1 MTEKKAGSINGFIG
15 VAVIFALIALGV
27 YLFVFKE
34 QLVLP
39 IILIVLAIILA
50 TGIVIVQPNQAQVL
64 TFFGRYLGSIRE
76 SGLHLTVPLVT
87 RHKVSLRVR
96 NFTSNKLKVN
106 DVQGNPIEIAAVV
119 VYKVVDSAQAIF
131 NVDDYEEFVGIQSEA
146 GIRHIASKYPYDNFS
161 DEGGISLRENT
172 ETVIN
177 ELVAEV
183 QDRLKNAG
191 VEVLEARITH
201 LAYSA
206 EIANAMLQRQQ
217 AQAIVAA
224 RRQIVEGAVSMAQM
238 AIAQLEKEGII
249 ELDDERKVQM
259 INNLM
264 VAIVSERGA
273 QPVVNTGTLY

>member
-1 MTEKKAGSINGFIG
+1 MTEKKAFSVNGFIG
-15 VAVIFALIALGV
+15 IAVILVLIIIGV
-27 YLFVFKE
+27 YLFVVKQ
-34 QLVLP
+34 QLILP
-39 IILIVLAIILA
+39 ILLILLAILLS

-76 SGLHLTVPLVT
+76 SGLHLTVPLVM
-87 RHKVSLRVR
+87 RKKVSLRVR

-161 DEGGISLRENT
+161 EEGISLRENT

-191 VEVLEARITH
+191 VDVLEARITH

-224 RRQIVEGAVSMAQM
+224 RRQIVEGAVGMAQM

-264 VAIVSERGA
+264 VAIVSERGT

>member
-1 MTEKKAGSINGFIG
+1 MTEKKAFSVNGFIG
-15 VAVIFALIALGV
+15 IAVILVLIILGV
-27 YLFVFKE
+27 YLFVVQS

-39 IILIVLAIILA
+39 IMLVAIAIVLA
-50 TGIVIVQPNQAQVL
+50 TGIVIVQPNQAQVI
-64 TFFGRYLGSIRE
+64 TFFGKYLGSIRE
-76 SGLHLTVPLVT
+76 SGLHMTYPLVM

-106 DVQGNPIEIAAVV
+106 DVSGNPIEIAAVV
-119 VYKVVDSAQAIF
+119 VYKVVDSAQAVF
-131 NVDDYEEFVGIQSEA
+131 NVDNYEKFVGIQSEA

-161 DEGGISLRENT
+161 KEGISLRENT

-177 ELVAEV
+177 ELMAEV
-183 QDRLKNAG
+183 QDRLRNAG
-191 VEVLEARITH
+191 VNVLEARITH

-224 RRQIVEGAVSMAQM
+224 RRQIVEGAVGMAQM

-264 VAIVSERGA
+264 VAIVSERGT

>member
-1 MTEKKAGSINGFIG
+1 MTEKKAFSVNGFIG
-15 VAVIFALIALGV
+15 IAVILILIIIGV
-27 YLFVFKE
+27 YLFVVKQ
-34 QLVLP
+34 QLILP
-39 IILIVLAIILA
+39 ILLILLAILLS
-50 TGIVIVQPNQAQVL
+50 TGIVIVQPNQAQVI
-64 TFFGRYLGSIRE
+64 TFFGKYLGSIRE
-76 SGLHLTVPLVT
+76 SGLHMTYPLVM

-106 DVQGNPIEIAAVV
+106 DVSGNPIEIAAVV
-119 VYKVVDSAQAIF
+119 VYKVVDSAQAVF
-131 NVDDYEEFVGIQSEA
+131 NVDNYEKFVGIQSEA

-161 DEGGISLRENT
+161 EEGISLRENT

-177 ELVAEV
+177 ELMAEV
-183 QDRLKNAG
+183 QDRLRNAG
-191 VEVLEARITH
+191 VNVLEARITH

-224 RRQIVEGAVSMAQM
+224 RRQIVEGAVGMAQM

-264 VAIVSERGA
+264 VAIVSERGT

>member
-1 MTEKKAGSINGFIG
+1 MTEKKAFSVNGFIG
-15 VAVIFALIALGV
+15 IAVILVLIIIGV
-27 YLFVFKE
+27 YLFVVKQ
-34 QLVLP
+34 QLILP
-39 IILIVLAIILA
+39 ILLILLAILLS

-76 SGLHLTVPLVT
+76 SGLHLTVPLVM
-87 RHKVSLRVR
+87 RNKVSLRVR

-161 DEGGISLRENT
+161 EEGISLRENT

-191 VEVLEARITH
+191 VDVLEARITH

-224 RRQIVEGAVSMAQM
+224 RRQIVEGAVGMAQM

-264 VAIVSERGA
+264 VAIVSERGT

>member
-1 MTEKKAGSINGFIG
+1 MTEKKAFSVNGFIG
-15 VAVIFALIALGV
+15 IAVILILIIIGV
-27 YLFVFKE
+27 YLFVVKQ
-34 QLVLP
+34 QLILP
-39 IILIVLAIILA
+39 ILLILLAILLS
-50 TGIVIVQPNQAQVL
+50 TGIVIVQPNQAQVI
-64 TFFGRYLGSIRE
+64 TFFGKYLGSIRE
-76 SGLHLTVPLVT
+76 SGLHMTYPLVM

-106 DVQGNPIEIAAVV
+106 DVSGNPIEIAAVV
-119 VYKVVDSAQAIF
+119 VYKVVDSAQAVF
-131 NVDDYEEFVGIQSEA
+131 NVDNYEKFVGIQSEA

-161 DEGGISLRENT
+161 KEGISLRENT

-177 ELVAEV
+177 ELMAEV
-183 QDRLKNAG
+183 QDRLRNAG
-191 VEVLEARITH
+191 VNVLEARITH

-224 RRQIVEGAVSMAQM
+224 RRQIVEGAVGMAQM

-264 VAIVSERGA
+264 VAIVSERGT